1 MKRQIDELGRVV
13 VPKDVR
19 KALNI
24 RPRDYL
30 EITLE
35 EDRFIIRKAEET
47 CVFCGKT
54 ENLVMLSDKFVCP
67 ACIAALR
74 EAN

>member
-19 KALNI
+19 NALNI
-24 RPRDYL
+24 RARDYL

-35 EDRFIIRKAEET
+35 EGRFTVCKAEET

-54 ENLVMLSDKFVCP
+54 ESLVMLNDKFVCP
-67 ACIAALR
+67 DCIAALCDR
-74 EAN
+74 K